1 MEKKHYQANVEI
13 IREGTDG
20 NHMYVLEKGAVTVT
34 KGSGKETDYP
44 LLINYF
50 CNSLLLIDPTGDN
63 LR

>member
-44 LLINYF
+44 F
-50 CNSLLLIDPTGDN
+50 
-63 LR
+63 